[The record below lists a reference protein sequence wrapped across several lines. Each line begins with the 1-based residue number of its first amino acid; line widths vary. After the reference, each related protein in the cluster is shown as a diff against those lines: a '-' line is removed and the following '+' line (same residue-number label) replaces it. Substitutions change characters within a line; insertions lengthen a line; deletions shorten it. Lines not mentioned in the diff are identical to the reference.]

1 MGDPVIILGAHS
13 LGRVVLEIFQK
24 SNVVVYG
31 FLDDDQAL
39 RGQII
44 DGVPVLG
51 NTAEEQYLDLIGEQC
66 DVFVAMEQQAKR
78 QRLVAMLHKRRK
90 TIPVNA
96 IHPSA
101 IIATSAVLGHG
112 NLIDTSVSLG
122 AGASVDSHCILH
134 TRVTVEHDAV
144 IKKFVQ
150 IGAGSIIGAGTQLDN
165 GVFVG
170 AGATIVAGVIV
181 GEAARIGAGA
191 VVLTNVKAGATVL
204 GNPAVP
210 TERK

>member
-1 MGDPVIILGAHS
+1 MGDPVIIFGAYGLGK
-13 LGRVVLEIFQK
+13 VVLEIFQK
-24 SNVVVYG
+24 NNIVVYG
-31 FLDDDQAL
+31 FLDDDHAL
-39 RGQII
+39 QGQII

-66 DVFVAMEQQAKR
+66 DVFVAVEQQAKR
-78 QRLVAMLHKRRK
+78 QRLVTMLHKRNK
-90 TIPVNA
+90 TVPVNA

-101 IIATSAVLGHG
+101 IIATSAVLGYG
-112 NLIDTSVSLG
+112 NLINTGVSLG
-122 AGASVDSHCILH
+122 AGASLDSHCTLH

-144 IKKFVQ
+144 IKEFVQ
-150 IGAGSIIGAGTQLDN
+150 IGAGSTIGAGAQLDN
-165 GVFVG
+165 SVFVG

-181 GEAARIGAGA
+181 GKAASIGAGA
-191 VVLTNVKAGATVL
+191 VVLTNVEAGTTVL

>member
-39 RGQII
+39 QGQII

-51 NTAEEQYLDLIGEQC
+51 NTTEEQYLDLIGEQC
-66 DVFVAMEQQAKR
+66 DVFVAMEQQATR

-90 TIPVNA
+90 TPVNA

-112 NLIDTSVSLG
+112 NLINTSVSLG

-144 IKKFVQ
+144 IREFVQ
-150 IGAGSIIGAGTQLDN
+150 IGAGSIIGAGTQLDK

-181 GEAARIGAGA
+181 GEAASIGAGA